1 MRVLVV
7 YGSKRGGTEGIAETI
22 ADELTRQGVDAD
34 VRPAEAARSLDGYDA
49 VVVGGALYATI
60 WHKAARRFVRRH
72 ARELRD
78 RPVWFFSSGPL
89 DDSATE
95 SEIPPIK
102 SVKRFMDRVGAQGHM
117 TFGGRLA
124 PDAEGFIAHS
134 MAKEHAGDW
143 RDEAQIRAWADAI
156 AAALTRI

>member
-1 MRVLVV
+1 MRALVV

-34 VRPAEAARSLDGYDA
+34 VRPAEAARSLDGYDG
-49 VVVGGALYATI
+49 VVIGGALYATI
-60 WHKAARRFVRRH
+60 WHKSARRFVRRH

-156 AAALTRI
+156 AAALTRV